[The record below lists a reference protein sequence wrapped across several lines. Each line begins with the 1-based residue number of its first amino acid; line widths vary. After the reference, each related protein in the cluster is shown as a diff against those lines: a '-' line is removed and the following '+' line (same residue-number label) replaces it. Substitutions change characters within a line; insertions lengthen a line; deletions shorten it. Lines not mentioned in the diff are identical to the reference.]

1 MSNRKIFAGVI
12 TLIAAGAV
20 VGLVLSTSKG
30 RKTSSELWNKGNRL
44 TKDLKE
50 KFNDFVDQLQD
61 KVQTVLK

>member
-1 MSNRKIFAGVI
+1 MSNRKIFAGII

-30 RKTSSELWNKGNRL
+30 RKTSRELWKKGNRL

-50 KFNDFVDQLQD
+50 KFNEFVDQLQD

>member
-1 MSNRKIFAGVI
+1 MSNRKIFAGII

-20 VGLVLSTSKG
+20 VGLVLSTNKG
-30 RKTSSELWNKGNRL
+30 RKTSSELWKKGNRL

-50 KFNDFVDQLQD
+50 KFNDFVDQIQD